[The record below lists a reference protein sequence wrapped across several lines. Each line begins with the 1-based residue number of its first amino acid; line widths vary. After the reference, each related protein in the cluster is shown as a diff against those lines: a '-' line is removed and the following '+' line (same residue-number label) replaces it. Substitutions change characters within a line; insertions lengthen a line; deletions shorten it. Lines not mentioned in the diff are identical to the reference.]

1 MVTLPTV
8 WLHGAGL
15 SPSTW
20 GQITNGFSDAM
31 LLALPGHADA
41 ARLREPSVE
50 AFADAV
56 EPMLPDRFALIAH
69 SLGGMVALELASR
82 HSQRVN
88 ALVLIETVAT
98 VQASFAQRVQ
108 ALAALQVMRLLG
120 PGVLAHV
127 SGWGQP
133 AATASHLHE
142 QLSGISHAAM
152 MDALRAAYAYDA
164 RAKLKLINA
173 PTLVLSGRRSRQI
186 TASSR
191 HLANAIPGAV
201 FKVLQGGHMLHV
213 DTPELVRNAIEEF
226 LVHAR

>member
-1 MVTLPTV
+1 MTTLPTV

-20 GQITNGFSDAM
+20 GDVTDGFSDIM
-31 LLALPGHADA
+31 PLALPGHADA

-50 AFADAV
+50 AFADAI

-82 HSQRVN
+82 HAQRVTE
-88 ALVLIETVAT
+88 LVLIETVAT
-98 VQASFAQRVQ
+98 VQAPFARRVQ
-108 ALAALQVMRLLG
+108 ALVALQVMRLLS

-152 MDALRAAYAYDA
+152 MDALKAAYAYDA
-164 RAKLKLINA
+164 RAKLKLIGV
-173 PTLVLSGRRSRQI
+173 PTLVLAGRRSRQI
-186 TASSR
+186 TYSSR
-191 HLANAIPGAV
+191 QMANAIPGAV
-201 FKVLQGGHMLHV
+201 FKVLPGGHMLHL
-213 DTPELVRNAIEEF
+213 DAPELVRDAIEEF
-226 LVHAR
+226 LTHVR

>member
-1 MVTLPTV
+1 MITLPTV

-20 GQITNGFSDAM
+20 GGVTTGFSDVM

-41 ARLREPSVE
+41 ARLSEPSVE

-69 SLGGMVALELASR
+69 SLGGMVALEVASR
-82 HSQRVN
+82 HPDRVD

-98 VQASFAQRVQ
+98 VRAPLGQRLQAF
-108 ALAALQVMRLLG
+108 AALHVMRLLG

-127 SGWGQP
+127 AGWGQP
-133 AATASHLHE
+133 KAVASHMHE
-142 QLSGISHAAM
+142 QLSGISQVAM
-152 MDALRAAYAYDA
+152 MDTLRAAYAYDA
-164 RAKLKLINA
+164 RARLKHITA
-173 PTLVLSGRRSRQI
+173 PTLILSGQRSRQI

-191 HLANAIPGAV
+191 HMATMIPGAAC
-201 FKVLQGGHMLHV
+201 KVLQGGHMLHV
-213 DTPELVRNAIEEF
+213 ESPDLVRNAIEEF
-226 LVHAR
+226 LIRDC